1 MEVRRASAARTA
13 GWLDLDGARAVFR
26 QQHRGVCGAEIG
38 VEFNEI
44 NSVECFSH

>member
-1 MEVRRASAARTA
+1 MEVRRAAVARTA

-26 QQHRGVCGAEIG
+26 QQHRGVRGAEIG